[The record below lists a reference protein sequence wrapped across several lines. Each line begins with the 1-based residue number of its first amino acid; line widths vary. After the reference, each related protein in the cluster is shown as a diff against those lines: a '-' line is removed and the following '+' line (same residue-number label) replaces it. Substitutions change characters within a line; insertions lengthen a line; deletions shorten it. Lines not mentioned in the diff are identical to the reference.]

1 MNEQVN
7 MERVKLKDLLIDLQI
22 SNRRQAAMDALIDNI
37 AWMKVKLDE
46 TREMIKSSSVAI
58 PYDNGGG
65 QTGIRENPLFKGYE
79 SLFKSYMS
87 GMERILDLLPPEQA
101 PAVETADQPKTVLE
115 LVRNKHKKEA

>member
-1 MNEQVN
+1 MTQK
-7 MERVKLKDLLIDLQI
+7 ERKERDKLKELLISLNI
-22 SNRRQAAMDALIDNI
+22 SERRQSALEAIIENI

-46 TREMIKSSSVAI
+46 TRKMIANSNVAI

-101 PAVETADQPKTVLE
+101 PAVETADRPKTVLE